1 MNMSEDLSSSKR
13 SGEIREI
20 KKGSFLIMDNEP
32 CKVVDVQT
40 SAPGKHGHAKARIEG
55 FGIFDGSR
63 HTIVMPTHSKCDI
76 PIVDK
81 KQAQVLAVQEGKV
94 QLMDLTTYENFWLD
108 LPEEMKPKTTPSA
121 TVEYW
126 EVMGKRILKAL

>member
-1 MNMSEDLSSSKR
+1 MAEDTSSFR
-13 SGEIREI
+13 RTGEIREI

-40 SAPGKHGHAKARIEG
+40 SAPGKHGHAKARIDG

-63 HTIVMPTHSKCDI
+63 HTVVMPTHSKCDI
-76 PIVDK
+76 PIIDK
-81 KQAQVLAVQEGKV
+81 KQAQVLAVQEEKV
-94 QLMDLTTYENFWLD
+94 QLMDLETYESFWLD
-108 LPEEMKPKTTPSA
+108 LPEEMKAKAQPSS

>member
-1 MNMSEDLSSSKR
+1 MSEDLSSSKR

-20 KKGSFLIMDNEP
+20 KKGSFLIMDGEP
-32 CKVVDVQT
+32 CKVVEVQT
-40 SAPGKHGHAKARIEG
+40 SAPGKHGHAKARIDG

-63 HTIVMPTHSKCDI
+63 HTAVMPTHSKCDI
-76 PIVDK
+76 PLIDK
-81 KQAQVLAVQEGKV
+81 KQAQVLAVQESKV

-108 LPEEMKPKTTPSA
+108 LPDEMRVKATPSA

>member
-1 MNMSEDLSSSKR
+1 MSEDLSSSKR

-32 CKVVDVQT
+32 CKVVEVQT
-40 SAPGKHGHAKARIEG
+40 SAPGKHGHAKARIDG

-63 HTIVMPTHSKCDI
+63 HTAVMPTHSKCDI
-76 PIVDK
+76 PLIDK
-81 KQAQVLAVQEGKV
+81 KQAQVLAVQENKV

-108 LPEEMKPKTTPSA
+108 LPDEMKAKAIPSA